1 MRNFGTFDQ
10 LIKITV
16 TNNRVVVVVFPR
28 TTRQRLILLCR
39 ILYETKMRTNLSL
52 PQMVDLALGT
62 PEVGAVNFN
71 VLHTLLHAL
80 IQKLDL
86 TESRAVISEEDR
98 EFLAR
103 KQYEY
108 EQSTDAAT
116 EDGAKSVTDSGI
128 DGSTVSATLKPSAPI
143 INSSPYH
150 QLEEK
155 VGKLERELELLNAL
169 PSNSE
174 LLDKMRYRG
183 DGERIRPMSDM
194 WQTMQITKKVD
205 ANEEGIGKVSQL
217 F

>member
-1 MRNFGTFDQ
+1 
-10 LIKITV
+10 
-16 TNNRVVVVVFPR
+16 
-28 TTRQRLILLCR
+28 
-39 ILYETKMRTNLSL
+39 MRTNLSL

-86 TESRAVISEEDR
+86 TESRAVINEEDR

-116 EDGAKSVTDSGI
+116 DDGAKSVTDSGI
-128 DGSTVSATLKPSAPI
+128 DGSTVSATLKPSATT

-150 QLEEK
+150 QLEQK
-155 VGKLERELELLNAL
+155 VTKLERELELLNAL

>member
-1 MRNFGTFDQ
+1 
-10 LIKITV
+10 
-16 TNNRVVVVVFPR
+16 
-28 TTRQRLILLCR
+28 
-39 ILYETKMRTNLSL
+39 MRTNLSL

-86 TESRAVISEEDR
+86 TESRAVINEEDR
-98 EFLAR
+98 EFLTR
-103 KQYEY
+103 KQHEY
-108 EQSTDAAT
+108 EQSADQATD
-116 EDGAKSVTDSGI
+116 DGAKSVTDSGI
-128 DGSTVSATLKPSAPI
+128 DSSTVSATLKPSATA
-143 INSSPYH
+143 INRSPYH

-155 VGKLERELELLNAL
+155 VTKLEQELELLNAL

-205 ANEEGIGKVSQL
+205 ANEEGIGKVSWL
-217 F
+217 FP